1 MASMATWISGKFYR
15 AGEALNLVLRF
26 AADAQTRRSL
36 IHIYSSLSHRARYDD
51 VVNLRLRIN
60 GQVFPFRMRISDIFI
75 LGEILHEQQYRLTS
89 RLPAQS
95 TIVDLGA
102 NIGASVI
109 WFLSLYPDAVIHTF
123 EPAQDNL
130 RFLEANIEG
139 LNNVI
144 LERAAVGDVSGDAIL
159 HHGEFGGMHSLLIDG
174 DGEKVPIYS
183 LADYMDKNEIDR
195 IDLLK
200 LDIEGSEL
208 DALKG
213 LGTRIG
219 DVDVIIGEV
228 HEAIVDQRAF
238 YNFLEHNGFRI
249 LWKRFFRESREQQ
262 VHGFE
267 ASRKS

>member
-1 MASMATWISGKFYR
+1 MASLASWINGKAYR

-36 IHIYSSLSHRARYDD
+36 IHIYASLSDRTRYDD
-51 VVNLRLRIN
+51 VVVLRLRIN
-60 GQVFPFRMRISDIFI
+60 GEIFPFRMRISDIFI
-75 LGEILHEQQYRLTS
+75 LGEMLHEQQYKLAS
-89 RLPAQS
+89 RLPAQP
-95 TIVDLGA
+95 TIIDLGA

-109 WFLSLYPDAVIHTF
+109 WFLSLYPNAVIHTF
-123 EPAQDNL
+123 EPARDNL

-139 LNNVI
+139 LDNVI

-174 DGEKVPIYS
+174 DGEKVPLYS
-183 LADYMDKNEIDR
+183 LADYMDQKDIER
-195 IDLLK
+195 VDLLK

-213 LGTRIG
+213 LGVRVR

-228 HEAIVDQRAF
+228 HEAIVDEREF
-238 YNFLEHNGFRI
+238 YDFLEQHGFRV
-249 LWKRFFRESREQQ
+249 LWKRFFQESREQQ

-267 ASRKS
+267 ASRIS

>member
-1 MASMATWISGKFYR
+1 MNGLTTWVRGKAYR
-15 AGEALNLVLRF
+15 AGEALNLVFRF
-26 AADAQTRRSL
+26 AADAQTRRAL
-36 IHIYSSLSHRARYDD
+36 IHIYASLSDRERYDD
-51 VVNLRLRIN
+51 IVTLQLRLN

-89 RLPAQS
+89 ILPKRP

-102 NIGASVI
+102 NIGASVV
-109 WFLSLYPDAVIHTF
+109 WFLSLYPDAIIHSF
-123 EPAQDNL
+123 EPAKDNL
-130 RFLEANIEG
+130 EFLEANING
-139 LNNVI
+139 RDNVI
-144 LERAAVGDVSGDAIL
+144 LERAAIGDVSGDAIL

-174 DGEKVPIYS
+174 DGEKVPLYS
-183 LADYMDKNEIDR
+183 LADYMEQKQLER

-213 LGTRIG
+213 LGERIR

-228 HEAIVDQRAF
+228 HEALVDEREF
-238 YNFLEHNGFRI
+238 YEFLERNGFKV
-249 LWKRFFRESREQQ
+249 LWKRFFQESREQQ

-267 ASRKS
+267 ASRIG